1 MFGGQRTNKGIG
13 SFLDFEVDS
22 VARPS
27 LLSHQPQCLSEHT
40 VTFQYIL
47 YIKDILD
54 AICMGFLVYKN
65 GLSIPAI
72 QGNTLHSREYS
83 SLKTLVTKYIP
94 TPWEKRSQIHESL
107 SSKLHEATLQ
117 RSYSVNSRPA
127 AELPTTFNSVL

>member
-1 MFGGQRTNKGIG
+1 MCGGQRTNKGIG

-22 VARPS
+22 VAKLS

-54 AICMGFLVYKN
+54 AICMGFLVYKMVSPF
-65 GLSIPAI
+65 LPV
-72 QGNTLHSREYS
+72 TVSREYS

-94 TPWEKRSQIHESL
+94 TPWEKRSQVHESL
-107 SSKLHEATLQ
+107 SLKLHEATLQ